1 MQRSTQ
7 TAFGHAEWCEINV
20 ISGSSAYSTA
30 LGKSVARHS
39 TESGAVVDFR
49 TAAIHVDSWEG
60 EFRKCRERRRIKLS
74 FGLGII
80 PVMLVTGAGLSLATI
95 GIRRKLIRVAAVSV
109 VTSIGES

>member
-1 MQRSTQ
+1 MVWKSTDLVAVQHIQQLWASQSPVTRQNRVRS
-7 TAFGHAEWCEINV
+7 W
-20 ISGSSAYSTA
+20 ISARLQSTSIPGRASS
-30 LGKSVARHS
+30 GN
-39 TESGAVVDFR
+39 
-49 TAAIHVDSWEG
+49 AAKGVL
-60 EFRKCRERRRIKLS
+60 IKLS